1 MNIGERIKHI
11 RKESGVTQKQLAE
24 KLGMTQ
30 AAIVQ
35 FESEKSNPKIDTLKK
50 IANAL
55 NVSVTDFLDD
65 GESITEIGENGH
77 IAHIGKYENLYD
89 SSLQQFVALAAHFDG
104 DKFTDEELEEIKQFA
119 EFVKSKRKDNTDHLQ
134 VNAAHERTDIESTN
148 EMRQQDEELMN
159 DDKHRN

>member
-65 GESITEIGENGH
+65 GESITEIGENG
-77 IAHIGKYENLYD
+77 KYENLYD

-134 VNAAHERTDIESTN
+134 VNAAHERTDIEATN

>member
-77 IAHIGKYENLYD
+77 IGKYENLYD

-134 VNAAHERTDIESTN
+134 VNAAHERTDIEATN